1 MIGSIAGLVLAGG
14 GSRRMGGSDKFLL
27 QLAGQSLIGRAIS
40 RLEPQVGN
48 LAISAN
54 CDPALLAAWP
64 HPVLPDPQPAG
75 RGPLAGILA
84 GLDWCG
90 AEASHLVTVA
100 SDTPFYPTDLGDR
113 LMAAAGGDMETIVLV
128 ASGGRTHPV
137 FGLWPVSVRTDL
149 HDWLEDGASLKITD
163 FTDTRPHRICAFPA
177 AADDDPFFNI
187 NTPDDMAE
195 AVRRISETAR

>member
-1 MIGSIAGLVLAGG
+1 MTGSIAGLVLAGG
-14 GSRRMGGSDKFLL
+14 GSRRMGGGNKFLL
-27 QLAGQSLIGRAIS
+27 QLAGKSLIGRAIS
-40 RLEPQVGN
+40 RLQPEVGR

-64 HPVLPDPQPAG
+64 YPVLPDPPPAG

-100 SDTPFYPTDLGDR
+100 SDTPFYPVDLADR
-113 LMAAAGGDMETIVLV
+113 LLTAAGGDRETIVLA

-137 FGLWPVSVRTDL
+137 FGLWPVSMRADL
-149 HDWLEDGASLKITD
+149 RDWLARGASLKVTD
-163 FTDTRPHRICAFPA
+163 FTDTRPHTVCAFPT
-177 AADDDPFFNI
+177 DPDGDPFFNI

-195 AVRRISETAR
+195 AVRRISETTE